1 MFCNWLFI
9 LYGILDVLKQIIKQ
23 GTFGIVWLSEDS
35 INGEKYAIKE
45 ISVNQEIKKEIIERE
60 LEISKRIGN
69 NHDCSGLVKIYDC
82 FKEGESYY
90 IVMEY
95 CKEGSLSDLIKKHG
109 KLEDEHV
116 FYLILIVN
124 IYIRGLF
131 HYFWRLWK
139 VLIIFIT
146 IILFIVI

>member
-1 MFCNWLFI
+1 MWNS
-9 LYGILDVLKQIIKQ
+9 DVLKKVIKQ

-35 INGEKYAIKE
+35 TNGKEYAIKE
-45 ISVNQEIKKEIIERE
+45 IFVGPKIKKEIIEKE
-60 LEISKRIGN
+60 LEISKIIGS

-95 CKEGSLSDLIKKHG
+95 CKKGSLSDLIKKNG
-109 KLEDEHV
+109 KFEDEDV

-124 IYIRGLF
+124 IY
-131 HYFWRLWK
+131 
-139 VLIIFIT
+139 
-146 IILFIVI
+146 